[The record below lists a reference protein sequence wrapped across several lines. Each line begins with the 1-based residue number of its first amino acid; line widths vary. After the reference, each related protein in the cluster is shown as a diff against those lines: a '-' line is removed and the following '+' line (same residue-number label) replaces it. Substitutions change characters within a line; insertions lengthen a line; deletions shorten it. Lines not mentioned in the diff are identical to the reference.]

1 MGGFETA
8 PPRRRSRTSRHRDA
22 DGKRVRAGE
31 GGHGQGDEEA
41 EAGRIL
47 LIMVYRFYLR
57 RQLARAARTRQKCR
71 YYLYHRCASIVE
83 SAARGRLEEDEQG
96 PSRTLRYIKNRHPIS
111 LKKALAQKFEI
122 DKRTGESKSLK
133 RSSGTTRKCSS
144 TVVYRDYFILCQR
157 TGFVPPRIIV
167 EQNIEEIARRIR
179 VREEYL
185 ITLIQAL
192 YRGIILRKCLEI
204 YKYEII
210 R

>member
-1 MGGFETA
+1 
-8 PPRRRSRTSRHRDA
+8 
-22 DGKRVRAGE
+22 
-31 GGHGQGDEEA
+31 
-41 EAGRIL
+41 
-47 LIMVYRFYLR
+47 MVYRFYLR

-83 SAARGRLEEDEQG
+83 SAARGRLG
-96 PSRTLRYIKNRHPIS
+96 RRRARTFENLRYIKHRHPIS
-111 LKKALAQKFEI
+111 LKKALAQKFEV
-122 DKRTGESKSLK
+122 DKRTGESKRLK
-133 RSSGTTRKCSS
+133 KVFWYHTKVQLDCL
-144 TVVYRDYFILCQR
+144 YRDYFILCQR

-210 R
+210 RIREIRANSCFRIGTIWRGYVARRLRVPARIAQV